1 MARWRPLVLRWWVSW
16 NILPPQ
22 VPGGWL
28 RRTVPFLCCAPPTA
42 FCTGAAGRSP
52 SVQGELTAKGAVR
65 TAGGGRGGAPAVREE
80 KAALLHVH
88 RFRKGLQ
95 GLLGFFFPFSV
106 MPAGESV
113 PQARQDT

>member
-1 MARWRPLVLRWWVSW
+1 MGFLEYPPSSSSWRLVKEDGPLPLLCSTDRFLHRGRW
-16 NILPPQ
+16 
-22 VPGGWL
+22 
-28 RRTVPFLCCAPPTA
+28 
-42 FCTGAAGRSP
+42 RSP
-52 SVQGELTAKGAVR
+52 SEQGELTAKGAVR